1 MGNKQDLEKSLH
13 DAMKSGD
20 VLRKNTLR
28 LALSSIQLAEVE
40 KHGALDDPTILTILQ
55 KEVKMRRETIQDAE
69 KGNRKDIVD
78 EKLAE
83 IKILESFLPKQLSE
97 AEIME
102 LAKKAIQETGA
113 GSVNDSGK
121 VMKVLMP
128 LVAGRA
134 PGDQISK
141 IVRQLLQN

>member
-1 MGNKQDLEKSLH
+1 MGNKQDLEKALH

-40 KHGALDDPTILTILQ
+40 KHGALDDPAILAILQ
-55 KEVKMRRETIQDAE
+55 KEAKMRRETIQDAE

-83 IKILESFLPKQLSE
+83 IKILDSFLPKQLSE
-97 AEIME
+97 AEMME
-102 LAKKAIQETGA
+102 LAKKATTQYTVA
-113 GSVNDSGK
+113 ASTLLKRYTN
-121 VMKVLMP
+121 
-128 LVAGRA
+128 LVSSISTPGRE
-134 PGDQISK
+134 QS
-141 IVRQLLQN
+141 

>member
-1 MGNKQDLEKSLH
+1 MGNKQDLEKALH

-40 KHGALDDPTILTILQ
+40 KHGALDDPAILAILQ

-69 KGNRKDIVD
+69 KGNRKDIID
-78 EKLAE
+78 EKFAE
-83 IKILESFLPKQLSE
+83 IKILEGFLPKQLSE

-113 GSVNDSGK
+113 GSVNDLGK
-121 VMKVLMP
+121 VMKLLMP
-128 LVAGRA
+128 QVAGRA

>member
-1 MGNKQDLEKSLH
+1 MGNKQDLEKALH

-40 KHGALDDPTILTILQ
+40 KHGALDDPAILAILQ
-55 KEVKMRRETIQDAE
+55 KEAKMRRETIQDAE

-83 IKILESFLPKQLSE
+83 IKILESFLPKQ
-97 AEIME
+97 
-102 LAKKAIQETGA
+102 
-113 GSVNDSGK
+113 
-121 VMKVLMP
+121 
-128 LVAGRA
+128 
-134 PGDQISK
+134 
-141 IVRQLLQN
+141 